1 MELPLSVRLVW
12 IPGIHLYLHPSPS
25 SLRLHPSPSSLCL
38 HPSLLSLCLHL
49 NPSSIFD
56 SESPPLLPCDFWA
69 SATFGGFCLGRSILS
84 PPPVTRAVPQAA
96 LCLSACICVRAA
108 GVSSAPAAPSL
119 CPQTTQNLVLCF
131 TMILFPRSPPS
142 PSCCHFEMK
151 SSAHIF
157 NKNKLTRI

>member
-1 MELPLSVRLVW
+1 MCYGTAPLCKTGVDSRNTPLSAPQPILPPSTPQPILPLSTPQPVL
-12 IPGIHLYLHPSPS
+12 PLST
-25 SLRLHPSPSSLCL
+25 
-38 HPSLLSLCLHL
+38 PSLLSLCLHL

-119 CPQTTQNLVLCF
+119 CSQTTQLGVLFHCDS
-131 TMILFPRSPPS
+131 LSSFPTIALLLP
-142 PSCCHFEMK
+142 F
-151 SSAHIF
+151 
-157 NKNKLTRI
+157 